1 MLPIPLLRTSVIDRY
16 CRKCFEE
23 TGKREYLVKN
33 EHKSNKMRILES
45 GYKYLPIVRLHSP
58 YMKSTNMFILTIE
71 NISFFYNTTF
81 IKILNTYFTLKI

>member
-1 MLPIPLLRTSVIDRY
+1 
-16 CRKCFEE
+16 
-23 TGKREYLVKN
+23 
-33 EHKSNKMRILES
+33 MRILES